1 MLRIRIM
8 QRLYRQNV
16 YTYIRI
22 NERTTAFET
31 ALRCT
36 RNSDHRYKVYIE
48 PLNHGNNI
56 LEHGQKASR
65 NAEEDILK
73 SKIQKVIRNYRRIGR
88 LFRRP
93 VH

>member
-1 MLRIRIM
+1 MYIIM
-8 QRLYRQNV
+8 KIILSLSNKMY
-16 YTYIRI
+16 I
-22 NERTTAFET
+22 NERIISFE
-31 ALRCT
+31 AVLRCT
-36 RNSDHRYKVYIE
+36 RNSRQRYKVYIE

-56 LEHGQKASR
+56 VEYAQKASR
-65 NAEEDILK
+65 DAEEDILK